1 MLYLEI
7 MIRFNKIAIERVE
20 IVILYRVFA
29 LLCFVICGVPVPLTF
44 LQKIR
49 YNFLK
54 KKRGFLS
61 SSSIAVYYNERCK
74 INT

>member
-29 LLCFVICGVPVPLTF
+29 LLCFVLRGVLVPLTF
-44 LQKIR
+44 LQKIP

-61 SSSIAVYYNERCK
+61 SSSITVYYNERCK